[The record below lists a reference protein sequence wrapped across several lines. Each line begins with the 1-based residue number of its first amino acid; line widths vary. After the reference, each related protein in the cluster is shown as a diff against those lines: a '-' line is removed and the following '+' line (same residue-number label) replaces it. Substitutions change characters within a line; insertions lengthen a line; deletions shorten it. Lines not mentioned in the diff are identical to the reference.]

1 MPTPFR
7 PDQQRAHDEAA
18 RTAEARNRE
27 ALAEAEK
34 FAGKPFDHARENPAA
49 LEHLNK

>member
-18 RTAEARNRE
+18 RTAATRNAE
-27 ALAEAEK
+27 ALKEAEQ
-34 FAGKPFDHARENPAA
+34 FAGKPFDHARENPQA

>member
-7 PDQQRAHDEAA
+7 PDQQLAHDEAA
-18 RTAEARNRE
+18 RTAAARNAV

-34 FAGKPFDHARENPAA
+34 FAGKPFDHANENPQA